1 MTTNELIEQ
10 VNNSVGSIFTK
21 EDVVAL
27 LNQVTAEKTSNL
39 LLNDLSAKSIAED
52 IVMRASERFDE
63 YNIVNSDDIELSI
76 GYNNKIEI
84 DNAPIDEDAL
94 ADLIQ
99 RAAEAIIEDVLENL
113 KANQIV
119 LS

>member
-21 EDVVAL
+21 EDVIAL

-52 IVMRASERFDE
+52 IAMRASNRFDE

-84 DNAPIDEDAL
+84 DCANIDEDAL
-94 ADLIQ
+94 AELILD
-99 RAAEAIIEDVLENL
+99 AAEAIIEDVLENL

>member
-1 MTTNELIEQ
+1 
-10 VNNSVGSIFTK
+10 
-21 EDVVAL
+21 
-27 LNQVTAEKTSNL
+27 
-39 LLNDLSAKSIAED
+39 
-52 IVMRASERFDE
+52 
-63 YNIVNSDDIELSI
+63 
-76 GYNNKIEI
+76 
-84 DNAPIDEDAL
+84 L